1 MAPYWRQIVSMAR
14 GQRVQSGYMAV
25 SRRILRAVFSNLVGA
40 HAMSRKR
47 AEKVPASEVESNVKR
62 VRLDLS
68 PDDHERLERA
78 AKSKGLNKASFARM
92 AVLAMIKSVEA
103 GD

>member
-1 MAPYWRQIVSMAR
+1 M
-14 GQRVQSGYMAV
+14 
-25 SRRILRAVFSNLVGA
+25 
-40 HAMSRKR
+40 
-47 AEKVPASEVESNVKR
+47 PATEVESDVKR

-68 PDDHERLERA
+68 PGDYERLERV

-103 GD
+103 ES